1 VQLKWGLRLV
11 DAATAAS
18 RRLAAEWGSLCDV
31 HFLPSYLEL
40 ESYCNTLSNQHDGT
54 WIGWGGSSAHL
65 RSFTESGII
74 PALQRVCQARTQVR
88 VVICGNDRQI
98 FDRLPLPE
106 GQKFFQSWLAS
117 DQWARLLANFDI
129 GIDPVAGEYAHR
141 RGCSR
146 LNEYMVMKVP
156 WLASESPTHQ
166 DLRSYGWL
174 IHNTP
179 SAWERMLL
187 DMVDHLEDYR
197 AEAGKEAYLY
207 GLSQGI
213 EENVQTILG
222 TYKNIL
228 AHSAAHSAPPL
239 SKTSPR
245 KDL

>member
-1 VQLKWGLRLV
+1 
-11 DAATAAS
+11 
-18 RRLAAEWGSLCDV
+18 
-31 HFLPSYLEL
+31 
-40 ESYCNTLSNQHDGT
+40 
-54 WIGWGGSSAHL
+54 
-65 RSFTESGII
+65 
-74 PALQRVCQARTQVR
+74 VR

-106 GQKFFQSWLAS
+106 GQKFFQAWLS
-117 DQWARLLANFDI
+117 PEKWARLLSNFDI
-129 GIDPVAGEYAHR
+129 GIQPVAGEYAHR

-156 WLASESPTHQ
+156 WLASEGPAHQ

-197 AEAGKEAYLY
+197 AEAGRESYLY

-213 EENVQTILG
+213 DENVQTILG
-222 TYKNIL
+222 TYHHIL
-228 AHSAAHSAPPL
+228 MV
-239 SKTSPR
+239 R
-245 KDL
+245 ER